1 MATDI
6 VTLNEFRKDGKVI
19 HSETTVLKRTSKVIR
34 TKSEYF
40 ALQNETITE
49 LFLLTGTELKLFL
62 FLSSKANYLK
72 SDNIVDISRAIRK
85 EAIDTLKISEST
97 LRNTLCSLRKKK
109 VLASLGSSQEMLSP
123 LHVMSGKIDKVATN
137 RKTFKNLV
145 GENKFI
151 ERKEA

>member
-1 MATDI
+1 
-6 VTLNEFRKDGKVI
+6 
-19 HSETTVLKRTSKVIR
+19 
-34 TKSEYF
+34 
-40 ALQNETITE
+40 